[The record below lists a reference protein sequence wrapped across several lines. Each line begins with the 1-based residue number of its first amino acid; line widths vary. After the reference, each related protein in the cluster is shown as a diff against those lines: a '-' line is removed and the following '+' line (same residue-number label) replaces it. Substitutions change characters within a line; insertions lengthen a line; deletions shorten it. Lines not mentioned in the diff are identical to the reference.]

1 MFVAIGLM
9 FLGILLGFLLRG
21 RRLAAALSRCVAP
34 AIVLLLF
41 ALGISVGGNN
51 TLMGALPKLGSAA
64 LLLTLFGVGGSF
76 VCALCIRRFFRQPPE
91 PDALKKFGTGSAEK
105 SRGPFTSS
113 AAAAA
118 PAAAAAAVAPTSSAT
133 SATCAACAPS
143 ASPASP
149 VLPASSGAHGA
160 HGSHGALGAHDA
172 HFSHAPRSVAPGASA
187 GTGQDGQRS

>member
-51 TLMGALPKLGSAA
+51 TLMGALPELGSAA

-105 SRGPFTSS
+105 SRGPSTSS
-113 AAAAA
+113 AAS
-118 PAAAAAAVAPTSSAT
+118 AAAVAPTP
-133 SATCAACAPS
+133 SATCAAPAACAPS
-143 ASPASP
+143 VSPAS
-149 VLPASSGAHGA
+149 PASSGAHG
-160 HGSHGALGAHDA
+160 SHGAHGAHDA
-172 HFSHAPRSVAPGASA
+172 HFSHAPRSAAPGASA
-187 GTGQDGQRS
+187 GTGQDGPRS

>member
-51 TLMGALPKLGSAA
+51 TLMGALPELGSAA

-105 SRGPFTSS
+105 SRAPSTSS
-113 AAAAA
+113 ASSASSAA
-118 PAAAAAAVAPTSSAT
+118 PAAPAASIASV
-133 SATCAACAPS
+133 ACASPASS
-143 ASPASP
+143 ASPA
-149 VLPASSGAHGA
+149 LSGAHGA
-160 HGSHGALGAHDA
+160 HGSHDA
-172 HFSHAPRSVAPGASA
+172 HFSHASRSVAPGASA
-187 GTGQDGQRS
+187 GTGQDGPRS

>member
-51 TLMGALPKLGSAA
+51 TLMGALPELGSAA

-91 PDALKKFGTGSAEK
+91 PDALKKFGAGSAEK
-105 SRGPFTSS
+105 SRGPSTSSTSS
-113 AAAAA
+113 AA
-118 PAAAAAAVAPTSSAT
+118 PASPTASTSS
-133 SATCAACAPS
+133 AACAPS
-143 ASPASP
+143 VSPASPASP
-149 VLPASSGAHGA
+149 ALSGAHGA
-160 HGSHGALGAHDA
+160 HDAHDAHGALGSHGA

>member
-41 ALGISVGGNN
+41 ALGISVGGNS
-51 TLMGALPKLGSAA
+51 TLMGASPELGSAA

-105 SRGPFTSS
+105 SRAPATSSTSS
-113 AAAAA
+113 AACAA
-118 PAAAAAAVAPTSSAT
+118 
-133 SATCAACAPS
+133 CAACAPS
-143 ASPASP
+143 VSPAAPAS
-149 VLPASSGAHGA
+149 PASSGAHGA
-160 HGSHGALGAHDA
+160 HGSHDA
-172 HFSHAPRSVAPGASA
+172 HFSHASRSAAPGAST
-187 GTGQDGQRS
+187 GTGQDGPRS